1 MKKEKMIFVPA
12 AFLMTA
18 MLAFPAMA
26 SEKIEEVTID
36 INAVLTDS
44 DNLEV
49 EADVSDDGCYV
60 DEISITNEPSG
71 DWNDDTKPKVKI
83 TIGAESDY
91 AFSSGLSKSDVYLGN
106 DEQKVTSVTRS
117 TSKLYVY
124 VTLQQISDIDSE
136 YDDEDYDLDVYDL
149 SWDDSYGG
157 VAYWEGTEYAKKYQ
171 VRLYRDGDS
180 VGSAYMTTNN
190 YYNFCG
196 SFTKEGSYTFK
207 TIMTI
212 FLCIFVVF
220 LSLTFFAFLEE
231 SNNEKEKIT
240 KQLVERKYQ
249 NITYD
254 MMKRTKEELYRLE
267 HSLTYYMLS
276 IKKYLETQN
285 QDEVYKIIDSY
296 IERVSNVNIVIYTGN
311 DLFDLSLTTHL
322 SQMSS
327 KVNMCIMM
335 SKDEFYNHIQFSEFV
350 LSLLDLIESK
360 DVSLLIKEDGFVKL
374 IQISAEYDFI
384 DENQVKEIVNRD
396 YEFDCHY
403 QMITDQ
409 NLHLLKIKIIEH
421 FE

>member
-1 MKKEKMIFVPA
+1 MKKERMIFVPA

-180 VGSAYMTTNN
+180 VGSAYTTTNN

-207 TIMTI
+207 VKAIRGSDESSWKESEPKDVDRDGAAAIYANRNTASAYYGNGTSGSGSQTSGSTTGSVNGAW
-212 FLCIFVVF
+212 L
-220 LSLTFFAFLEE
+220 LSL
-231 SNNEKEKIT
+231 I
-240 KQLVERKYQ
+240 
-249 NITYD
+249 
-254 MMKRTKEELYRLE
+254 
-267 HSLTYYMLS
+267 
-276 IKKYLETQN
+276 
-285 QDEVYKIIDSY
+285 
-296 IERVSNVNIVIYTGN
+296 
-311 DLFDLSLTTHL
+311 
-322 SQMSS
+322 
-327 KVNMCIMM
+327 
-335 SKDEFYNHIQFSEFV
+335 HI
-350 LSLLDLIESK
+350 
-360 DVSLLIKEDGFVKL
+360 
-374 IQISAEYDFI
+374 
-384 DENQVKEIVNRD
+384 
-396 YEFDCHY
+396 
-403 QMITDQ
+403 
-409 NLHLLKIKIIEH
+409 
-421 FE
+421 

>member
-1 MKKEKMIFVPA
+1 MKKEKIVAIPA
-12 AFLMTA
+12 ALLMTA
-18 MLAFPAMA
+18 LLAFPAMA

-60 DEISITNEPSG
+60 DEISITNEPNG

-180 VGSAYMTTNN
+180 VGSAYTTTNN

-207 TIMTI
+207 VKAIRG
-212 FLCIFVVF
+212 
-220 LSLTFFAFLEE
+220 SDE
-231 SNNEKEKIT
+231 SSWKE
-240 KQLVERKYQ
+240 
-249 NITYD
+249 
-254 MMKRTKEELYRLE
+254 
-267 HSLTYYMLS
+267 
-276 IKKYLETQN
+276 
-285 QDEVYKIIDSY
+285 
-296 IERVSNVNIVIYTGN
+296 
-311 DLFDLSLTTHL
+311 
-322 SQMSS
+322 
-327 KVNMCIMM
+327 
-335 SKDEFYNHIQFSEFV
+335 SEP
-350 LSLLDLIESK
+350 K
-360 DVSLLIKEDGFVKL
+360 DVDRGGAAAIY
-374 IQISAEYDFI
+374 A
-384 DENQVKEIVNRD
+384 NRNAAAVAA
-396 YEFDCHY
+396 F
-403 QMITDQ
+403 M
-409 NLHLLKIKIIEH
+409 
-421 FE
+421 

>member
-1 MKKEKMIFVPA
+1 MKKEKIVAIPA
-12 AFLMTA
+12 ALLMTA
-18 MLAFPAMA
+18 LLAFPAMA
-26 SEKIEEVTID
+26 SEKIEEVTIV
-36 INAVLTDS
+36 INAVLSDS

-60 DEISITNEPSG
+60 DEISITNEPNG

-180 VGSAYMTTNN
+180 VGSAYTTTNN

-207 TIMTI
+207 VKAIRG
-212 FLCIFVVF
+212 
-220 LSLTFFAFLEE
+220 SDE
-231 SNNEKEKIT
+231 SSWKE
-240 KQLVERKYQ
+240 
-249 NITYD
+249 
-254 MMKRTKEELYRLE
+254 
-267 HSLTYYMLS
+267 
-276 IKKYLETQN
+276 
-285 QDEVYKIIDSY
+285 
-296 IERVSNVNIVIYTGN
+296 
-311 DLFDLSLTTHL
+311 
-322 SQMSS
+322 
-327 KVNMCIMM
+327 
-335 SKDEFYNHIQFSEFV
+335 SEP
-350 LSLLDLIESK
+350 K
-360 DVSLLIKEDGFVKL
+360 DVDRGGAAAVYANRNAASAYYGNGTSGSGSQTSGNTTGSANGAWLRDSNGWWWCNPDKTYPVANWK
-374 IQISAEYDFI
+374 QINNVWYYFNQSGYMV
-384 DENQVKEIVNRD
+384 ENQWILNNNQWYYCGAGGAMVKNQWVQTNGTWYYCGTDGAMLTSR
-396 YEFDCHY
+396 
-403 QMITDQ
+403 MIDGKYYVDKNGVWVQ
-409 NLHLLKIKIIEH
+409 
-421 FE
+421 

>member
-1 MKKEKMIFVPA
+1 MKKEKIVAIPA
-12 AFLMTA
+12 ALLMTA
-18 MLAFPAMA
+18 LLAFPAMA

-60 DEISITNEPSG
+60 DEISITNEPNG

-83 TIGAESDY
+83 TIGAESGY

-180 VGSAYMTTNN
+180 VGSAYTTTNN

-207 TIMTI
+207 VKAIRG
-212 FLCIFVVF
+212 
-220 LSLTFFAFLEE
+220 SDE
-231 SNNEKEKIT
+231 SSWKE
-240 KQLVERKYQ
+240 
-249 NITYD
+249 
-254 MMKRTKEELYRLE
+254 
-267 HSLTYYMLS
+267 
-276 IKKYLETQN
+276 
-285 QDEVYKIIDSY
+285 
-296 IERVSNVNIVIYTGN
+296 
-311 DLFDLSLTTHL
+311 
-322 SQMSS
+322 
-327 KVNMCIMM
+327 
-335 SKDEFYNHIQFSEFV
+335 SEP
-350 LSLLDLIESK
+350 K
-360 DVSLLIKEDGFVKL
+360 DVDRGGAAAIYANRNAASAYYGNGTSGSGSQTSGSKQRDKIMARYLISL
-374 IQISAEYDFI
+374 QY
-384 DENQVKEIVNRD
+384 
-396 YEFDCHY
+396 
-403 QMITDQ
+403 
-409 NLHLLKIKIIEH
+409 
-421 FE
+421 

>member
-1 MKKEKMIFVPA
+1 MKKEKIVAIPA
-12 AFLMTA
+12 ALLMTA
-18 MLAFPAMA
+18 LLAFPAMA

-60 DEISITNEPSG
+60 DEISITNEPNR

-136 YDDEDYDLDVYDL
+136 YDDADYDLDVYDL

-180 VGSAYMTTNN
+180 VGSAYTTTNN

-207 TIMTI
+207 VKAIRG
-212 FLCIFVVF
+212 
-220 LSLTFFAFLEE
+220 SDE
-231 SNNEKEKIT
+231 SSWKE
-240 KQLVERKYQ
+240 
-249 NITYD
+249 
-254 MMKRTKEELYRLE
+254 
-267 HSLTYYMLS
+267 
-276 IKKYLETQN
+276 
-285 QDEVYKIIDSY
+285 
-296 IERVSNVNIVIYTGN
+296 
-311 DLFDLSLTTHL
+311 
-322 SQMSS
+322 
-327 KVNMCIMM
+327 
-335 SKDEFYNHIQFSEFV
+335 SEP
-350 LSLLDLIESK
+350 K
-360 DVSLLIKEDGFVKL
+360 DVDRGGAAAIYANRNAA
-374 IQISAEYDFI
+374 SAYYGNGTSGSGSQTSGSIPTSPAAVTRSICATRGYCRWSWTLCASGSRRCTSTASASTWRRRWRGSSTATIRAPAFSTPSC
-384 DENQVKEIVNRD
+384 RTRS
-396 YEFDCHY
+396 CRGSR
-403 QMITDQ
+403 
-409 NLHLLKIKIIEH
+409 
-421 FE
+421 

>member
-1 MKKEKMIFVPA
+1 MLTDGSLPNERRTGRFTMKKERMIFVPA

-91 AFSSGLSKSDVYLGN
+91 AFSSGLGKSDVYLGN

-157 VAYWEGTEYAKKYQ
+157 VAYWEGTEYA
-171 VRLYRDGDS
+171 
-180 VGSAYMTTNN
+180 
-190 YYNFCG
+190 
-196 SFTKEGSYTFK
+196 
-207 TIMTI
+207 
-212 FLCIFVVF
+212 
-220 LSLTFFAFLEE
+220 
-231 SNNEKEKIT
+231 
-240 KQLVERKYQ
+240 
-249 NITYD
+249 
-254 MMKRTKEELYRLE
+254 
-267 HSLTYYMLS
+267 
-276 IKKYLETQN
+276 
-285 QDEVYKIIDSY
+285 
-296 IERVSNVNIVIYTGN
+296 
-311 DLFDLSLTTHL
+311 
-322 SQMSS
+322 
-327 KVNMCIMM
+327 
-335 SKDEFYNHIQFSEFV
+335 
-350 LSLLDLIESK
+350 
-360 DVSLLIKEDGFVKL
+360 
-374 IQISAEYDFI
+374 
-384 DENQVKEIVNRD
+384 
-396 YEFDCHY
+396 
-403 QMITDQ
+403 
-409 NLHLLKIKIIEH
+409 
-421 FE
+421 

>member
-1 MKKEKMIFVPA
+1 MKKEKMILVPA

-18 MLAFPAMA
+18 MLAFPVMA

-36 INAVLTDS
+36 ISAVLTDS

-49 EADVSDDGCYV
+49 EAEVSDDGCYV
-60 DEISITNEPSG
+60 DEVTVTNTPSG
-71 DWNDDTKPKVKI
+71 DWNDSTKPKVKV
-83 TIGAESDY
+83 TLGAESGY
-91 AFSSGLSKSDVYLGN
+91 TFSTGLGRSDVYLGN
-106 DEQKVTSVTRS
+106 DDQTVTSVSRS
-117 TSKLYVY
+117 TSKLSVY
-124 VTLQQISDIDSE
+124 VTLPKIEDIDT
-136 YDDEDYDLDVYDL
+136 DYDSDDDLEVYDL
-149 SWDDSYGG
+149 FWDDSYGG
-157 VAYWEGTEYAKKYQ
+157 VACWEGSDSAKKYQ

-180 VGSAYMTTNN
+180 VGSAYTTTNN

-231 SNNEKEKIT
+231 SNNEKEKVT
-240 KQLVERKYQ
+240 KQLEERKYQ

-327 KVNMCIMM
+327 KVNMCIMI
-335 SKDEFYNHIQFSEFV
+335 SKDEFYNHIQFIEFV

-360 DVSLLIKEDGFVKL
+360 DVSLLIKENGFVKL

-409 NLHLLKIKIIEH
+409 NLHLLKIIEH

>member
-1 MKKEKMIFVPA
+1 MKKERMIFVPA

-171 VRLYRDGDS
+171 TKKVVLFGSRARRTNREKSDIDLAVYGCSDVTEFYFDIEEEVNTLLMFDVIDMDRKNISKDLLQEIERDG
-180 VGSAYMTTNN
+180 VIIY
-190 YYNFCG
+190 
-196 SFTKEGSYTFK
+196 
-207 TIMTI
+207 
-212 FLCIFVVF
+212 
-220 LSLTFFAFLEE
+220 EE
-231 SNNEKEKIT
+231 
-240 KQLVERKYQ
+240 V
-249 NITYD
+249 
-254 MMKRTKEELYRLE
+254 
-267 HSLTYYMLS
+267 
-276 IKKYLETQN
+276 
-285 QDEVYKIIDSY
+285 
-296 IERVSNVNIVIYTGN
+296 
-311 DLFDLSLTTHL
+311 
-322 SQMSS
+322 
-327 KVNMCIMM
+327 
-335 SKDEFYNHIQFSEFV
+335 
-350 LSLLDLIESK
+350 
-360 DVSLLIKEDGFVKL
+360 
-374 IQISAEYDFI
+374 
-384 DENQVKEIVNRD
+384 
-396 YEFDCHY
+396 
-403 QMITDQ
+403 
-409 NLHLLKIKIIEH
+409 
-421 FE
+421 

>member
-1 MKKEKMIFVPA
+1 MKKERMIFVPA

-91 AFSSGLSKSDVYLGN
+91 AFSSGLGKSDVYLGN

-180 VGSAYMTTNN
+180 VGSAYTTTNN

-207 TIMTI
+207 VKAIRG
-212 FLCIFVVF
+212 
-220 LSLTFFAFLEE
+220 SDE
-231 SNNEKEKIT
+231 SSWKE
-240 KQLVERKYQ
+240 
-249 NITYD
+249 
-254 MMKRTKEELYRLE
+254 
-267 HSLTYYMLS
+267 
-276 IKKYLETQN
+276 
-285 QDEVYKIIDSY
+285 
-296 IERVSNVNIVIYTGN
+296 
-311 DLFDLSLTTHL
+311 
-322 SQMSS
+322 
-327 KVNMCIMM
+327 
-335 SKDEFYNHIQFSEFV
+335 SEP
-350 LSLLDLIESK
+350 K
-360 DVSLLIKEDGFVKL
+360 DVDRDGAAA
-374 IQISAEYDFI
+374 IYANRNAASAY
-384 DENQVKEIVNRD
+384 
-396 YEFDCHY
+396 Y
-403 QMITDQ
+403 
-409 NLHLLKIKIIEH
+409 
-421 FE
+421 

>member
-1 MKKEKMIFVPA
+1 MKKERMIFVPA

-149 SWDDSYGG
+149 
-157 VAYWEGTEYAKKYQ
+157 VT
-171 VRLYRDGDS
+171 DS
-180 VGSAYMTTNN
+180 VRDVKSLSGGESFMAALSMALGLADIIQNTAGAVSLETMFVDEGFGSLDDA
-190 YYNFCG
+190 
-196 SFTKEGSYTFK
+196 SRDRAIQILKELAGEKGLVGIISH
-207 TIMTI
+207 
-212 FLCIFVVF
+212 V
-220 LSLTFFAFLEE
+220 
-231 SNNEKEKIT
+231 NELKEQIDWKLNIT
-240 KQLVERKYQ
+240 K
-249 NITYD
+249 T
-254 MMKRTKEELYRLE
+254 E
-267 HSLTYYMLS
+267 H
-276 IKKYLETQN
+276 
-285 QDEVYKIIDSY
+285 
-296 IERVSNVNIVIYTGN
+296 G
-311 DLFDLSLTTHL
+311 
-322 SQMSS
+322 SQA
-327 KVNMCIMM
+327 KW
-335 SKDEFYNHIQFSEFV
+335 
-350 LSLLDLIESK
+350 
-360 DVSLLIKEDGFVKL
+360 
-374 IQISAEYDFI
+374 
-384 DENQVKEIVNRD
+384 EI
-396 YEFDCHY
+396 
-403 QMITDQ
+403 
-409 NLHLLKIKIIEH
+409 
-421 FE
+421 

>member
-1 MKKEKMIFVPA
+1 MKKEKIVAIPA
-12 AFLMTA
+12 ALLMTA
-18 MLAFPAMA
+18 LLAFPAMA

-60 DEISITNEPSG
+60 DEISITNEPNG

-180 VGSAYMTTNN
+180 VGSAYTTTNN

-207 TIMTI
+207 VKAIRG
-212 FLCIFVVF
+212 
-220 LSLTFFAFLEE
+220 SDE
-231 SNNEKEKIT
+231 SSWKE
-240 KQLVERKYQ
+240 
-249 NITYD
+249 
-254 MMKRTKEELYRLE
+254 
-267 HSLTYYMLS
+267 
-276 IKKYLETQN
+276 
-285 QDEVYKIIDSY
+285 
-296 IERVSNVNIVIYTGN
+296 
-311 DLFDLSLTTHL
+311 
-322 SQMSS
+322 
-327 KVNMCIMM
+327 
-335 SKDEFYNHIQFSEFV
+335 SEP
-350 LSLLDLIESK
+350 K
-360 DVSLLIKEDGFVKL
+360 DVDRGGAAAIYANRNAA
-374 IQISAEYDFI
+374 SAYYG
-384 DENQVKEIVNRD
+384 NGTSGSGSQTSGSTTGSANGAWLRD
-396 YEFDCHY
+396 SNGWWCAIRIRHIRSQTGSRSTMSGTILTSPD
-403 QMITDQ
+403 IWWRTSGS
-409 NLHLLKIKIIEH
+409 
-421 FE
+421 